1 MFLQPFFCQTDT
13 NIKISATQG
22 SQFAKQIC
30 NDFNPIHD
38 EGSKR
43 FCVPGD
49 LLFSLVLN
57 HYGLSQKMKF
67 DFAGLVPA
75 DRELNFPQSQE
86 PELSI
91 EDSKQKLYLKLSR
104 SGDRTTDQQMIDCL
118 TRSYVQFSGHSFPYI
133 LVPLMKKHQV
143 MINPQR
149 PLVMY
154 QSMSLSLNR
163 LSPCTPEVKLL
174 EAKMDVQG
182 KRGNVVL
189 QFSIDDGETIIGRG
203 EKQLVLSGLRE
214 YQQQAMD
221 QLVEDYQA
229 IQGKPTTVSLRTD
242 QYVMS

>member
-13 NIKISATQG
+13 DVRISATQG

-30 NDFNPIHD
+30 NDFNPIHNED
-38 EGSKR
+38 SKR

-57 HYGLSQKMKF
+57 QYGLSQNMKF

-75 DRELNFPQSQE
+75 DRDLIFPQSQE
-86 PELSI
+86 SELLI
-91 EDSKQKLYLKLSR
+91 QDSKEKLYLKLSR
-104 SGDRTTDQQMIDCL
+104 SGDRIADQQMIEHL

-133 LVPLMKKHQV
+133 LVPLMKQHQV

-154 QSMSLSLNR
+154 QSMSLSLDR
-163 LSPCTPEVKLL
+163 LVPCIPEVKLL

-182 KRGNVVL
+182 KRGSVVL
-189 QFSIDDGETIIGRG
+189 QFSIGDGETIIGGG

-214 YQQQAMD
+214 YEQNSMD
-221 QLVEDYQA
+221 QLVKDYQA
-229 IQGKPTTVSLRTD
+229 MQG
-242 QYVMS
+242 